1 MARVSRSAFVA
12 GSGALAASLYGS
24 PARAAYGDTPIA
36 GSVTIGIVG
45 PFTGD
50 MSSAG
55 AQLDLGVRAAVDDA
69 NQLHGTL
76 DKLFNVRNFDD
87 QNLLATGLQ
96 AAEFACDDQT
106 VVCVIGHLSG
116 RITDACLQTYV
127 NHQMPVLVPAST
139 YDPITSHGYGNVLR
153 LPTKDSTEGRLTA
166 RTVEQLLKLT
176 SAVTMYQDG
185 DYGYDVAA
193 GFHNQLT
200 NDKITSN
207 AIGFS
212 WKTPDFAAVVKQTM
226 QLKPDV
232 VYMAGLAKDM
242 GRSCPRS
249 KRPGMAARSMPR
261 KASSIRSRCKSTRP
275 PPRA

>member
-1 MARVSRSAFVA
+1 LARVSRSAFVA

-116 RITDACLQTYV
+116 RITDACLQTRCRCSCR
-127 NHQMPVLVPAST
+127 P
-139 YDPITSHGYGNVLR
+139 R
-153 LPTKDSTEGRLTA
+153 PT
-166 RTVEQLLKLT
+166 
-176 SAVTMYQDG
+176 
-185 DYGYDVAA
+185 
-193 GFHNQLT
+193 
-200 NDKITSN
+200 
-207 AIGFS
+207 
-212 WKTPDFAAVVKQTM
+212 
-226 QLKPDV
+226 
-232 VYMAGLAKDM
+232 
-242 GRSCPRS
+242 
-249 KRPGMAARSMPR
+249 
-261 KASSIRSRCKSTRP
+261 IRSPRTATATSCACRRKTRP
-275 PPRA
+275 KAG